1 MTELATA
8 PTLSRDEARSLTD
21 EVKQDAERLW
31 RKLVELYEGKAHE
44 VLGYGS
50 WHAYCAAEFG
60 FGKSRSY
67 ELKDAGA
74 VVEILGSEI
83 SELPGN
89 DAQARELAP
98 LLDQPEALRETWAEV
113 VAIHPE
119 PTAANVRE
127 VVARRPPPPV
137 DPRPPRAIGR

>member
-98 LLDQPEALRETWAEV
+98 LLDEPEKLRETWAE
-113 VAIHPE
+113 ASTNGTPN
-119 PTAANVRE
+119 AAQVRE